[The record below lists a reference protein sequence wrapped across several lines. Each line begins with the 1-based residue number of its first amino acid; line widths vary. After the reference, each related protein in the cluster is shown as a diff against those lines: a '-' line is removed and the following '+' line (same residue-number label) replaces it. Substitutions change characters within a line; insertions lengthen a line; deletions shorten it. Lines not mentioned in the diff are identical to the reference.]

1 MNSGVN
7 GSKINRPLSSTNR
20 TLVPAL
26 IFKRRRIAAAMTNW
40 PLEVTVEYSFFIL
53 AFTRNRIY
61 EPDAAN
67 L

>member
-1 MNSGVN
+1 
-7 GSKINRPLSSTNR
+7 
-20 TLVPAL
+20 L